1 MAKQMNADELAE
13 IMSDQ
18 LRELTTGNYDEETIR
33 RADSVANMIGKTL
46 KHTALIL
53 AYPEYAKKG
62 GRVIDALE
70 PRTK

>member
-18 LRELTTGNYDEETIR
+18 LRELTVGEYNEDTIR

-46 KHTALIL
+46 KHTALRL
-53 AYPEYAKKG
+53 AYPEYVKSG
-62 GRVIDALE
+62 GRIIDALE
-70 PRTK
+70 PRGK

>member
-18 LRELTTGNYDEETIR
+18 LRELTVGEYNEDTIR

-46 KHTALIL
+46 KHTALRL
-53 AYPEYAKKG
+53 AYSEYIKSG
-62 GRVIDALE
+62 GRIIDALE
-70 PRTK
+70 PRNK

>member
-18 LRELTTGNYDEETIR
+18 LRELTTGDFDKETIL

-46 KHTALIL
+46 KHTALRL
-53 AYPEYAKKG
+53 AYPEYLKAG
-62 GRVIDALE
+62 GKMVDALE
-70 PRTK
+70 PRGK